1 MSAAFQ
7 RGWRK
12 AARTVLQMA
21 AAGSLTAIVAAVAD
35 GLNPTVAGV
44 VLAGWGV
51 LVTFLQ
57 NYLETAGTIPTLLP
71 TPGLVPSAAP
81 MVGHT
86 VGTVETEVDQV
97 GDMVG
102 EVSGTV
108 ESTGGELMGEVVDVD
123 RQDDS
128 PD

>member
-1 MSAAFQ
+1 MSAALQ

-21 AAGSLTAIVAAVAD
+21 AAGSLTAVVAAVAD
-35 GLNPTVAGV
+35 GLNPTVAGF

-71 TPGLVPSAAP
+71 TPGTVPSRGVAP
-81 MVGHT
+81 VSVGT
-86 VGTVETEVDQV
+86 VATTVEDVGGDTSVVVGTVEGLEGEVL
-97 GDMVG
+97 G
-102 EVSGTV
+102 EVSGV
-108 ESTGGELMGEVVDVD
+108 F
-123 RQDDS
+123 DD
-128 PD
+128 DQAG